1 MTTTT
6 NLGDKIAKALLDIQA
21 VALKPRDPFIWASG
35 MRSPIYCDNRL
46 TISYPEIR
54 EMIADGFVELIQ
66 EQFGD
71 VDVIAGAATGGVPH
85 AAWVAQKLGKPMI
98 YVRSSAKK
106 HGKGNMVEG
115 VLKEGQKV
123 VIIEDLISTGGSS
136 LKVVEGVREAGGQVL
151 GVAAIFSYEFQQADE
166 NFKTADSKFA
176 TLSSYSKLLPIAVQE
191 NYVSAEDLELLQKW
205 KDAPHLF

>member
-6 NLGDKIAKALLDIQA
+6 IGDKIAKALLDIQA
-21 VALKPRDPFIWASG
+21 VALKPHDPFIWASG

-54 EMIADGFVELIQ
+54 DMIADGFVELIR
-66 EQFGD
+66 EHYGD

-106 HGKGNMVEG
+106 HGKGNMIEG
-115 VLKEGQKV
+115 VLHEGQTV
-123 VIIEDLISTGGSS
+123 VVIEDLISTGGSV
-136 LKVVEGVREAGGQVL
+136 LNVVEGVRDAGGQVA
-151 GVAAIFSYEFQQADE
+151 GVAAIFSYEFQKATD
-166 NFKTADSKFA
+166 NFRAAACKFA
-176 TLSSYSKLLPIAVQE
+176 TLSTYSQLLPIAVQE
-191 NYVSAEDLELLQKW
+191 NYVSADDLELLSKW
-205 KDAPHLF
+205 KDAPDQF

>member
-1 MTTTT
+1 M
-6 NLGDKIAKALLDIQA
+6 GDKIAKALLDIQA
-21 VALKPRDPFIWASG
+21 VALKPHDPFIWSSG
-35 MRSPIYCDNRL
+35 LRSPIYCDNRL

-54 EMIADGFVELIQ
+54 DMIADGFVELIK

-106 HGKGNMVEG
+106 HGTGNMVEG
-115 VLKEGQKV
+115 VLREGQTV

-136 LKVVEGVREAGGQVL
+136 LNVVEGVRQAGGTVA
-151 GVAAIFSYEFQQADE
+151 GVAAIFSYEFQKAVE
-166 NFKTADSKFA
+166 NFQAADCKFA

-191 NYVSAEDLELLQKW
+191 NYVTADDLELLRKW
-205 KDAPHLF
+205 KDAPDQF